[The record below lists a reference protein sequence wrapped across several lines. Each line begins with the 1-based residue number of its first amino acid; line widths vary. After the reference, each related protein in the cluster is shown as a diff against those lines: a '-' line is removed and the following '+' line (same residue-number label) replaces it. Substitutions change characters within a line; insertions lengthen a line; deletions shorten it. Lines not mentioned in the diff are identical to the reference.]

1 MEISKQT
8 VDLLKSF
15 ATINSN
21 ILIKQG
27 STISTMSASK
37 DIFGEVTVSESFTKE
52 AGIFNLNEFLGV
64 VSLFEKPDY
73 DFSDKFMTIKEGRN
87 KIKYVYAD
95 ASLLTVPTK
104 SIKMPSSD
112 IEFTLTSDHL
122 NRIQKAAAA
131 LSVGDLAIV
140 GDGKTIVAKVM
151 DIKNPTSNDFE
162 LDLDATTT
170 GTFSVVFKI
179 EKLKLYAG
187 GYDVVISSKKIS
199 QFKHKDLKLQYFV
212 AVEASST
219 FS

>member
-1 MEISKQT
+1 MELAKQT
-8 VDLLKSF
+8 VDLLKNF

-21 ILIKQG
+21 LLLKPG

-37 DIFGEVTVSESFTKE
+37 DIVAEVEVPEKFTKE

-64 VSLFEKPDY
+64 VSLFDKPEY
-73 DFSDKFMTIKEGRN
+73 DFDDKQVTIKEGRN

-112 IEFTLTSDHL
+112 IQFTLTADQINKL
-122 NRIQKAAAA
+122 QKASAA

-140 GDGKTIVAKVM
+140 GNGKDVVAKVL
-151 DIKNPTSNDFE
+151 DVKNPTSNDFE
-162 LDLDATTT
+162 LDLESKTT
-170 GTFSVVFKI
+170 GNFAVYFKI

-187 GYDVVISSKKIS
+187 GYDVVISNKKIS
-199 QFKHKDLKLQYFV
+199 QFKHKDIKLQYFV
-212 AVEASST
+212 AVESNST